1 MGLRYR
7 KSVKLGGLRINF
19 SKSGV
24 GYSYGVKGLR
34 YTKTAKGKDRITAS
48 IPGTG
53 VSYVSESGE
62 KRKSKNAA
70 EKYQPIQEPV
80 KNIKMPLAL
89 KILAVICGSC
99 FAAYY
104 YFGQGQEISIAI
116 ASGALMGAVLYVVLY
131 GVIGAILMALGIGK
145 TVDPNAASNGSTT
158 KNTSLEISAQERQ
171 EEFKLA
177 GSHYCKAAIEKVAIP
192 NPDWRKTCKALI
204 NAGKVNQK
212 VYRFCRTTKVAKLVE
227 EPDNSHDPN
236 AVMVTVEGEKIGY
249 ISADEA
255 PHVKEILRQHNL
267 KEVTAAIA
275 GGEYKTITPD
285 AEMIKNQSG
294 PFVTVNIR
302 YQ

>member
-116 ASGALMGAVLYVVLY
+116 ASGALMGALGYLGICVLY
-131 GVIGAILMALGIGK
+131 G
-145 TVDPNAASNGSTT
+145 
-158 KNTSLEISAQERQ
+158 
-171 EEFKLA
+171 
-177 GSHYCKAAIEKVAIP
+177 
-192 NPDWRKTCKALI
+192 
-204 NAGKVNQK
+204 
-212 VYRFCRTTKVAKLVE
+212 
-227 EPDNSHDPN
+227 
-236 AVMVTVEGEKIGY
+236 AVTG
-249 ISADEA
+249 
-255 PHVKEILRQHNL
+255 
-267 KEVTAAIA
+267 
-275 GGEYKTITPD
+275 
-285 AEMIKNQSG
+285 
-294 PFVTVNIR
+294 
-302 YQ
+302 